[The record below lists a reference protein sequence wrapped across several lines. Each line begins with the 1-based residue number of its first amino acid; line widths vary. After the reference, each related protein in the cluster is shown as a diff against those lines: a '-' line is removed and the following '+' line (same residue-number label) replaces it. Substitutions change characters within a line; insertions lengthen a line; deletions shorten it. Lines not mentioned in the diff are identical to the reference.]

1 MKRKL
6 LPNQKKN
13 YKELQ
18 KRLNGYTRKIIPIFS
33 TLALEASKIAVSVDY
48 DTEGMFRF
56 SDFPKTEK
64 KVNRLFNYFFGNIQA
79 LIYSGISEEWKNSNE
94 IQDLLARRVLKSFTR
109 QIGEKKEKAYFE
121 KNNAA
126 KEAFKKRSI
135 NGLNLSQRLWKQR
148 EDIQRSLEY
157 AISTGIE
164 KGMSAV
170 KLSKRVSKYLNDY
183 PALAKDY
190 KKKYGKAIDISS
202 CEYRSVRLA
211 RNEINMAY
219 RIAEQERWRKMDF
232 IKGKQIRTSG
242 SHGVSDMCDKLQG
255 DYPLFFDWDG
265 WHVNCR
271 CYAIPII
278 MSEKEYWNEDVN
290 QKISTVPDGFDE
302 YLKVNEKKLLGYKTK
317 PRFIENNERYIKS
330 TALLKDK
337 RRLEY
342 NKLKKD
348 NSYTDVSIND
358 NGGLKATHINHST
371 HPNDNKRYFE
381 ERLNGDEIEKSF
393 YDLVF
398 QNGKSVIFCNEKE
411 KINGGYVTSLD
422 MIYNGVRMDL
432 KSITEDVKD
441 YRNHIVAKN
450 KQANR
455 WNKIYNDNVDT
466 VCLYFYEPKLYS
478 EQKVINGYKRFVG
491 FTKKA
496 GKKISIKNIICVVKN
511 GDAAEEHFFSF

>member
-56 SDFPKTEK
+56 SDFPKTGK
-64 KVNRLFNYFFGNIQA
+64 KVNKLFNYFFGNIQA

-121 KNNAA
+121 ANNAA

-135 NGLNLSQRLWKQR
+135 NGLNLSQRLWNQR

-183 PALAKDY
+183 PSLAKDY

-202 CEYRSVRLA
+202 CEYRSVRLT

-219 RIAEQERWRKMDF
+219 RTAEQERWSKLDF
-232 IKGKQIRTSG
+232 ISGYEIKTSG
-242 SHGVSDMCDKLQG
+242 NHPKTDMCDQLSGK
-255 DYPLFFDWDG
+255 YNVKIKWFG
-265 WHVNCR
+265 WHVNCM
-271 CYAIPII
+271 CFAIPIV
-278 MSEKEYWNEDVN
+278 MSEEEYWSGKQTPQSVPNSFVEWTKKEKGKKGSYIVRYAENIRREKPAEIIVPQVKKEKSKMKDFINEVVNTKFKEVKLPTGETAKRLYITNEGKEYVVGKTFLTETMSKNIRNKELVETM
-290 QKISTVPDGFDE
+290 KIASE
-302 YLKVNEKKLLGYKTK
+302 VNEWF
-317 PRFIENNERYIKS
+317 P
-330 TALLKDK
+330 
-337 RRLEY
+337 
-342 NKLKKD
+342 
-348 NSYTDVSIND
+348 
-358 NGGLKATHINHST
+358 KATFDRT
-371 HPNDNKRYFE
+371 E
-381 ERLNGDEIEKSF
+381 EGKHHNFKFKVF
-393 YDLVF
+393 YATF
-398 QNGKSVIFCNEKE
+398 NN
-411 KINGGYVTSLD
+411 
-422 MIYNGVRMDL
+422 
-432 KSITEDVKD
+432 
-441 YRNHIVAKN
+441 
-450 KQANR
+450 
-455 WNKIYNDNVDT
+455 
-466 VCLYFYEPKLYS
+466 
-478 EQKVINGYKRFVG
+478 
-491 FTKKA
+491 
-496 GKKISIKNIICVVKN
+496 KKIECKVKLTKENILYTMRIVK
-511 GDAAEEHFFSF
+511 